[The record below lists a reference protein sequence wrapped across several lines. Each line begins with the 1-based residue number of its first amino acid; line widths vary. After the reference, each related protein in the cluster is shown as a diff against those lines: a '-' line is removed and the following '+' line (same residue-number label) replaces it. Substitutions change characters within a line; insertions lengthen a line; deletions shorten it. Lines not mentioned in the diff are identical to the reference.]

1 MNLRKDHC
9 RDPDQNRS
17 CTCYQCRRM
26 AGPLPSGPVPDL
38 LVEGRVRYRTRGAEW
53 RQGTL
58 LLNTLPVAVGRH
70 ADHAL
75 CSVAILI
82 HTTLGNGYL
91 GSRIDEE
98 RSKMRYLV

>member
-9 RDPDQNRS
+9 RDPYTKQTVNASPVPPGLGSAQNRTNGALGVKEHLN
-17 CTCYQCRRM
+17 CLARR
-26 AGPLPSGPVPDL
+26 SGRPAFRSPRSDD
-38 LVEGRVRYRTRGAEW
+38 A
-53 RQGTL
+53 
-58 LLNTLPVAVGRH
+58 
-70 ADHAL
+70 
-75 CSVAILI
+75 LI